1 MKEASE
7 IGKTS
12 GVLAVAS
19 SMLDFAP
26 VTRRG
31 FSALNRVVR
40 PLVEQG
46 LGNPLPVGVGPLVV
60 QTTGRKSGV
69 ARKVPLLSARLGD
82 TVFVSTVRSDSQW
95 LANLK
100 ASPAASVTLFGVDRP
115 ADAELSSV
123 GPLQVVTLRLRT
135 R

>member
-1 MKEASE
+1 
-7 IGKTS
+7 
-12 GVLAVAS
+12 
-19 SMLDFAP
+19 MLDFAL

-46 LGNPLPVGVGPLVV
+46 FGNPLPVGVGPIVV
-60 QTTGRKSGV
+60 QTTGRKSGA

-95 LANLK
+95 LANLE
-100 ASPAASVTLFGVDRP
+100 ASPTASVTLFGVERT
-115 ADAELSSV
+115 AAVELTTV
-123 GPLQVVTLRLRT
+123 GALRVATLRLRP